1 MDTKTGLAE
10 KIVDDVTMFRACEQ
24 CGLCSSACPL
34 TGVDGFN
41 IRRILRYVELG
52 LIDEITDSPF
62 PWFCTTCGR
71 CEDVCPNGIEILDI
85 IRPLRI
91 LSPPEF
97 VPDSPPCV
105 EACPAGIDIP
115 GYLRLIAQG
124 KVDDAYALI
133 REKVPF
139 PGILGRVCTHPCEGV
154 CRRGDVFNQ
163 PIAICALK
171 RYVADNVG
179 KVLEQVINIEK
190 DTGHKIAIVG
200 AGPAGLTAAF
210 YLKKK
215 GHQVTVLEERTEPGG
230 MMLFGIPD
238 YRLPREVVEKEIKQI
253 LDAGIE
259 LKTEKKLGRDFDLD
273 QLKTDGYEAVFLAI
287 GAQLSRKIDLV
298 GSNLNDVFWGLD
310 FLFKINEG
318 KEIALKDRVLVVGGG
333 NVAIDV
339 ALTALRLGAK
349 EVTMACLERREE
361 MPANPWEIEEAI
373 EEGVKIMPSWG
384 PKRILR
390 DNGKVSGIELIRCTS
405 VFDNQGNFCPSFANI
420 KETVKTDQVILA
432 IGQATDISV
441 FDDKV
446 PLRVEKGLIVID
458 EKTLETDAPGIF
470 AGGDVAKAP
479 GSIIDAIAAG
489 RRAASSIDK
498 FLGGDGDISDCGLRI
513 AEFGIEG
520 HATQSY
526 TGKREEGFADLKRE
540 NMPTLPL
547 SERHDGFREVEL
559 GFTDDQAKEE
569 AKRCLQ
575 CDLELS
581 LAEEAKREKGIL
593 IT

>member
-41 IRRILRYVELG
+41 IRRILRHVELG
-52 LIDEITDSPF
+52 LIDEIADSPF

-71 CEDVCPNGIEILDI
+71 CEEVCPNGIEILDI

-91 LSPPEF
+91 LSPSEF

-105 EACPAGIDIP
+105 GACPAGIDIP

-124 KVDDAYALI
+124 KLDDAYALI
-133 REKVPF
+133 RGKVLF

-171 RYVADNVG
+171 RYVADNVD
-179 KVLEQVINIEK
+179 KVSEQMSNIEN

-200 AGPAGLTAAF
+200 AGPAGLTTAF

-215 GHQVTVLEERTEPGG
+215 GHQVTVFEERPEPGG

-238 YRLPREVVEKEIKQI
+238 YRLPRQVVEKEIKQI
-253 LDAGIE
+253 LDIGIE
-259 LKTEKKLGRDFDLD
+259 LHTEKKLGRDFTFDT
-273 QLKTDGYEAVFLAI
+273 LKADGYETVFLAV

-298 GSNLNDVFWGLD
+298 GADLDDVFWGVD
-310 FLFKINEG
+310 FLGEVNEG
-318 KEIALKDRVLVVGGG
+318 RKISLKDKVLVVGGG
-333 NVAIDV
+333 NVAVDV
-339 ALTALRLGAK
+339 ALTAFRCGAK
-349 EVTMACLERREE
+349 EVTMACLECREE
-361 MPANPWEIEEAI
+361 MPANPWEVEEAI

-384 PKRILR
+384 PKKILR
-390 DNGKVSGIELIRCTS
+390 DNGKVSGIELVRCTS

-420 KETVKTDQVILA
+420 KETVVADQVILA
-432 IGQATDISV
+432 IGQATDLSFV
-441 FDDKV
+441 DDTV
-446 PLRVEKGLIVID
+446 PLKVDNGLIVID
-458 EKTLETDAPGIF
+458 ETALETDAPGIF

-479 GSIIDAIAAG
+479 GSIIDAVAAG

-498 FLGGDGDISDCGLRI
+498 FLGGNGMIDETLIQRPDS
-513 AEFGIEG
+513 
-520 HATQSY
+520 QSY
-526 TGKREEGFADLKRE
+526 DGKREEGFADLKRE
-540 NMPTLPL
+540 PMPTLPL
-547 SERHDGFREVEL
+547 CERHDGFGEVEL
-559 GFTDDQAKEE
+559 GFTDDQAKGE

-575 CDLELS
+575 CDLELD
-581 LAEEAKREKGIL
+581 LAQEGRKYIKK
-593 IT
+593 

>member
-41 IRRILRYVELG
+41 IRRILRHVELG
-52 LIDEITDSPF
+52 LIDEIAGSPF

-71 CEDVCPNGIEILDI
+71 CEEVCPNGIEIVDI
-85 IRPLRI
+85 IRPLRS

-97 VPDSPPCV
+97 VPDSPPCI

-115 GYLRLIAQG
+115 GYLRLITQS

-179 KVLEQVINIEK
+179 EVSEQVSNIAN

-215 GHQVTVLEERTEPGG
+215 GHRVTVFEERTEPGG

-238 YRLPREVVEKEIKQI
+238 YRLPRQVLEKEIKQV
-253 LDAGIE
+253 LDIGIE
-259 LKTEKKLGRDFDLD
+259 LHTEKKLGKDFTFDT
-273 QLKTDGYEAVFLAI
+273 LKADGYEAVFLAV
-287 GAQLSRKIDLV
+287 GAQLSRKIDIV
-298 GSNLNDVFWGLD
+298 GADLDDVFWGVD
-310 FLFKINEG
+310 FLGEVNEG
-318 KEIALKDRVLVVGGG
+318 KEISLKDKILVVGGG
-333 NVAIDV
+333 NVAVDV
-339 ALTALRLGAK
+339 ALTAFRCGAK
-349 EVTMACLERREE
+349 EVTMACLECREE
-361 MPANPWEIEEAI
+361 MPANAWEIEEAI
-373 EEGVKIMPSWG
+373 EEGIKIMPSWG

-390 DNGKVSGIELIRCTS
+390 DNGKLSQVELVRCTS
-405 VFDNQGNFCPSFANI
+405 VFDEDNNFCPTFANI
-420 KETVKTDQVILA
+420 KETVVADQVILA
-432 IGQATDISV
+432 IGQATDLSFV
-441 FDDKV
+441 DDTV
-446 PLRVEKGLIVID
+446 PLKVDNDLIVID
-458 EKTLETDAPGIF
+458 ETTLETDAPGIF
-470 AGGDVAKAP
+470 AGGDAAKAP

-489 RRAASSIDK
+489 RKAASSIDK
-498 FLGGDGDISDCGLRI
+498 LLGGDGDIEETLLERP
-513 AEFGIEG
+513 AP
-520 HATQSY
+520 QPY
-526 TGKREEGFADLKRE
+526 TGKRDEGFADLKRE
-540 NMPTLPL
+540 TMPTLAL
-547 SERHDGFREVEL
+547 SKRHDGFGEVEL

-569 AKRCLQ
+569 AKRCFQ
-575 CDLELS
+575 CDSELK
-581 LAEEAKREKGIL
+581 LAQEGRK
-593 IT
+593 